1 MTDQAWKIGMG
12 SLSGYE
18 LGRAPYLQTIF
29 YARSKHRQISLIRDV
44 IGMGPM
50 SGDRYRINGKDL
62 LNPVLRFL
70 NDHMMYKSV
79 SRSRFKK
86 GLESCTWRITHHS
99 SQEQRFHCFQ
109 KALMMRSVRT
119 CSTCILFKD
128 SFNLDEEEWAAWEDS
143 ALRVGRERPHCDH
156 E

>member
-1 MTDQAWKIGMG
+1 MG

-29 YARSKHRQISLIRDV
+29 YARSKHKQISLIRDV

-62 LNPVLRFL
+62 LSDVLGFFD
-70 NDHMMYKSV
+70 DHMMYKSV
-79 SRSRFKK
+79 LRRRFYAD
-86 GLESCTWRITHHS
+86 LQSYSWRTASNS
-99 SQEQRFHCFQ
+99 SQRERFQCFQ

-119 CSTCILFKD
+119 CSRNILFKD
-128 SFNLDEEEWAAWEDS
+128 SFDDLDEEEWAAWEDS
-143 ALRVGRERPHCDH
+143 AI
-156 E
+156 